1 MIKKIFSVIHKNDKN
16 FFLILLFLILIN
28 AVFETIGIA
37 AIIPLINLLIEDEFL
52 KNFPQIKD
60 FLLSISN
67 LVLPVNF
74 YNTNNEKTNL
84 IFGGAISFLLIFFL
98 KTIFYIFLN
107 YVQNTFSKNINYNLS
122 TRLFKG
128 YLNLDYSFHISRNSS
143 NLMQT
148 IIQETGGFTKLF
160 NRYT

>member
-84 IFGGAISFLLIFFL
+84 IFGGAISFLLIFF
-98 KTIFYIFLN
+98 
-107 YVQNTFSKNINYNLS
+107 
-122 TRLFKG
+122 
-128 YLNLDYSFHISRNSS
+128 
-143 NLMQT
+143 
-148 IIQETGGFTKLF
+148 
-160 NRYT
+160 